1 MKLMQ
6 IWKPSALVLLGIAAV
21 GASAQT
27 VDPFDAHC
35 ADVLLLQSKNVQ
47 ADVGITQAQ
56 RDNMNGFAATHRAK
70 MADLEKQ
77 YREQHKDV
85 NAQVAQAYQAF
96 KANILGQLTPAQGRR
111 LREIT
116 LQGVGLAALR
126 DQVVTAKV
134 GMTQAQATKYDTI
147 YKEGAKKFADTEQAA
162 IAPILK
168 PYEGKTAKTKEEAA
182 KLDKEVQAKLLAVKK
197 KVQPVLKQI
206 RDKYDAQLR
215 GVLTPPQTKN
225 YQALLGKPF
234 KPATTTG
241 GK

>member
-1 MKLMQ
+1 MKLMP
-6 IWKPSALVLLGIAAV
+6 IWKTSALVLVGIAAAM
-21 GASAQT
+21 ASAQT
-27 VDPFDAHC
+27 LDPFDAHC
-35 ADVLLLQSKNVQ
+35 ADVLLLQSKPIQ
-47 ADVGITQAQ
+47 ADIGITQAQ
-56 RDNMNGFAATHRAK
+56 RDKMNTFAAAHRAK

-77 YREQHKDV
+77 YKEQHKDV
-85 NAQVAQAYQAF
+85 NVQVAQAYQTF
-96 KANILGQLTPAQGRR
+96 KSNILGQLSPAQVRR

-126 DQVVTAKV
+126 DREVTNKI
-134 GMTQAQATKYDTI
+134 GMTQAQATKYETI
-147 YKEGAKKFADTEQAA
+147 YKEGAKKFGDTEQAA
-162 IAPILK
+162 IEPILK

-182 KLDKEVQAKLLAVKK
+182 KLNTEVQAKLLAVKK

-225 YQALLGKPF
+225 YQALLGKPY
-234 KPATTTG
+234 KPTGTG